1 MCLVTEAV
9 SLGISHVFF
18 SKNKFQRD
26 GEYILSLSDEEKGQ
40 LKHLARDAI
49 ECALFG
55 RDRCK
60 MEISEKLKEK
70 AGAFVTLKLKGEL
83 RGCIG
88 YTSAVMPLADV
99 VEKMAI
105 QSAFH
110 DPRFCGLRKDEWSS
124 IDIEISVISPMRKID
139 NVEEIEVGVHGLYI
153 EKGGYSGLLLPQ
165 VAKEYG
171 WDRKTFLEYTCYK
184 AGLPRDAWK
193 SGDTKI
199 YVFSAEVF

>member
-1 MCLVTEAV
+1 LCFYAKQSE
-9 SLGISHVFF
+9 
-18 SKNKFQRD
+18 KD
-26 GEYILSLSDEEKGQ
+26 GESTLSLSNEEKGQ

-55 RDRCK
+55 KEQCK
-60 MEISEKLKEK
+60 IELSEKLKEK
-70 AGAFVTLKLKGEL
+70 AGAFVTLKIKGEL

-88 YTSAVMPLADV
+88 YTNTVMPLSDV

-110 DPRFCGLRKDEWSS
+110 DPRFCGLQKDEWND
-124 IDIEISVISPMRKID
+124 IDIELSVISPMRKIE
-139 NVEEIEVGVHGLYI
+139 NIEEIEVGVHGLYV
-153 EKGGYSGLLLPQ
+153 EKMGYSGLLLPQ
-165 VAKEYG
+165 VATEYE
-171 WDRKTFLEYTCYK
+171 WDRKTFLEYTCTK

-193 SGDTKI
+193 SGEIKI

>member
-1 MCLVTEAV
+1 MDFKKDGKLT
-9 SLGISHVFF
+9 LNL
-18 SKNKFQRD
+18 SK
-26 GEYILSLSDEEKGQ
+26 EEKQQ

-55 RDRCK
+55 KEQCK
-60 MEISEKLKEK
+60 IELSEKLKEK
-70 AGAFVTLKLKGEL
+70 AGAFVTLKIKGEL

-88 YTSAVMPLADV
+88 QIRAVVPLSDV

-110 DPRFCGLRKDEWSS
+110 DPRFCGLQKDEWT
-124 IDIEISVISPMRKID
+124 DIEIELSVISPMRKIEKI
-139 NVEEIEVGVHGLYI
+139 EEIEVGVHGLYV
-153 EKGGYSGLLLPQ
+153 EKEGYSGLLLPQ
-165 VAKEYG
+165 VATEYN
-171 WDRKTFLEYTCYK
+171 WDRMTFLDYTCSK

-193 SGDTKI
+193 SGDIKI

>member
-1 MCLVTEAV
+1 L
-9 SLGISHVFF
+9 
-18 SKNKFQRD
+18 N
-26 GEYILSLSDEEKGQ
+26 LSNEEKEQ

-55 RDRCK
+55 KEQCRI
-60 MEISEKLKEK
+60 ELSEKLKEK
-70 AGAFVTLKLKGEL
+70 AGAFVTLKSKGEL

-88 YTSAVMPLADV
+88 YTSAVMPLSDV
-99 VEKMAI
+99 VEKVAI

-110 DPRFCGLRKDEWSS
+110 DQRFCGLEKDEWKD

-139 NVEEIEVGVHGLYI
+139 NVEEIEVGVHGIYV
-153 EKGGYSGLLLPQ
+153 EKEGYSGLLLPQ
-165 VAKEYG
+165 VATEYE
-171 WDRKTFLEYTCYK
+171 WDRKMFLEYTCYK

-193 SGDTKI
+193 SDDIKI